1 MFTQRF
7 RLFFYSSGYLAL
19 YTGFLLIFFM
29 ARPADFYPT
38 LRHLLLKS
46 HIVTVVLWLFTCGM
60 LFSIHV
66 IPQLQARIQ
75 EGRKTG
81 IVLIGLIALMSF
93 SGFALQIVSSAAA
106 MDYARWLHI
115 ITGAAFTALL
125 LIHLVLIKAS
135 FRIWIATVLVAS
147 LLLAIPFYLLK
158 PKDNFPDEIRLTP
171 GAGTELPGAQKKT
184 P

>member
-1 MFTQRF
+1 
-7 RLFFYSSGYLAL
+7 
-19 YTGFLLIFFM
+19 
-29 ARPADFYPT
+29 
-38 LRHLLLKS
+38 
-46 HIVTVVLWLFTCGM
+46 
-60 LFSIHV
+60 
-66 IPQLQARIQ
+66 
-75 EGRKTG
+75 
-81 IVLIGLIALMSF
+81 
-93 SGFALQIVSSAAA
+93 

>member
-93 SGFALQIVSSAAA
+93 SGFACKSYRQLRRWITHAGCTLLP
-106 MDYARWLHI
+106 AR
-115 ITGAAFTALL
+115 
-125 LIHLVLIKAS
+125 
-135 FRIWIATVLVAS
+135 
-147 LLLAIPFYLLK
+147 
-158 PKDNFPDEIRLTP
+158 RLP
-171 GAGTELPGAQKKT
+171 HCC
-184 P
+184 